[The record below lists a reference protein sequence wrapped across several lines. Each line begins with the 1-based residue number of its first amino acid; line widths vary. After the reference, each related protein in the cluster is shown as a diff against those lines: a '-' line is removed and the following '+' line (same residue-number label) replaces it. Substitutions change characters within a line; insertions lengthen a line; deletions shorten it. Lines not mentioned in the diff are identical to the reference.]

1 MTKTGLIIMLAA
13 LFFWQCRQNKE
24 TETAIKPVIME
35 STIQQTVDSLV
46 KKYGIDQQERIAR
59 GVKLTASFWRN
70 SDGNESDFRAFCR
83 DNYIADTANLH
94 KIFNRISDNFEVIFG
109 YFNTISVDLQRP
121 LQLDIG
127 EILPVDERF
136 GSYSPAT
143 HFTDDFFNN
152 KIAFIISLNFP
163 YFTLE
168 EKNAL
173 AGKWNRKEWAYAR
186 LGDVFTSRVPA
197 DVNQNLVNALTRSDM
212 YIADYNIFAGKL
224 LDNNGKTLFPQG
236 MKLLSHWNIRDEIK
250 SNYGKE
256 NALEKQKLLYEVM
269 KRIITQEIPVE
280 VINSEKYTWN
290 PYSNQVLLDN
300 QKVASTPEKD
310 RRYAILLDFFHAQQK
325 IDPYYPGLNTYI
337 KRNFESDME
346 IPLTDA
352 EELFRQYLSSPQ
364 VKQVADVIKK
374 RLGRNLEPFDIWYD
388 GFKTR
393 TAIPAEVLDKATR
406 SKYPNRQ
413 AVQDDLP
420 QILMKLGFDKSQAL
434 DITSKVQVDPARG
447 SGHASGS
454 LTREQKSLL
463 RTRIFSN
470 GMDYKGYNIAV
481 HEFGHNVEQT
491 ISLHHVDYYMLHGI
505 PNTAFTEALA
515 FIFQK
520 KDLQLLGMKDN
531 NPNQQYLNNLDSFWS
546 LYEIMGV
553 SLVDIGTWKWL
564 YDNPKATPSALRD
577 AVNKIAVD
585 VWNTYYAPVFGVK
598 DQPILA
604 IYSHMINTPL
614 YLPYYVYG
622 SIIQF
627 QIEEYLKGKDFAKEI
642 ERIYSLGRLTPQQW
656 MQQAVGSKISVQPIF
671 KAVDEALIA
680 VPSSVGPGARGN

>member
-1 MTKTGLIIMLAA
+1 MAKTWMLLMVPA
-13 LFFWQCRQNKE
+13 LLFVQCRQNPKNE
-24 TETAIKPVIME
+24 TVKKSALMEATITQAI
-35 STIQQTVDSLV
+35 DSLV
-46 KKYGIDQQERIAR
+46 KKYGVNEQERITK
-59 GVKLTASFWRN
+59 GVKLTASFWTEADGKDADFISFCKEN
-70 SDGNESDFRAFCR
+70 FISDSVELN
-83 DNYIADTANLH
+83 
-94 KIFNRISDNFEVIFG
+94 KVFNRISENFEVIFG

-127 EILPVDERF
+127 EILPIDEKF
-136 GSYSPAT
+136 GSYSPFT

-152 KIAFIISLNFP
+152 KIAFTISLNFP

-168 EKNAL
+168 QKNQL
-173 AGKWNRKEWAYAR
+173 AAKWTRKEWAYAR
-186 LGDVFTSRVPA
+186 LGDVFNSRVPA
-197 DVNQNLVNALTRSDM
+197 DVNQALANALTTSDM

-224 LDNNGKTLFPQG
+224 VDNSGKALFPQG

-256 NALEKQKLLYEVM
+256 GGLEKQKLLYEVM
-269 KRIITQEIPVE
+269 KRIVTQEIPLE

-290 PYSNQVLLDN
+290 PYTNKVLNDK
-300 QKVASTPEKD
+300 QEVTAKPESEK
-310 RRYAILLDFFHAQQK
+310 RYAVLLDFFHAQQK
-325 IDPYYPGLNTYI
+325 IDPFYPGLDTYI
-337 KRNFESDME
+337 KRTFEADME
-346 IPLTDA
+346 IPLQDA
-352 EELFRQYLSSPQ
+352 EQLFGQYLSSPQ
-364 VKQVADVIKK
+364 VKSVAAVIKK

-393 TAIPAEVLDKATR
+393 TSIPAETLDNATR
-406 SKYPNRQ
+406 AKYPNRQ

-420 QILMKLGFDKSQAL
+420 QILVKLGFDKAEAM
-434 DITSKVQVDPARG
+434 DITSHIQVDPARG
-447 SGHASGS
+447 SGHASPS

-491 ISLHHVDYYMLHGI
+491 ISLHHVDYYMLHGV

-520 KDLQLLGMKDN
+520 RDLQLLGMKENSPD
-531 NPNQQYLNNLDSFWS
+531 QEYLNYLDSFWS

-564 YDNPKATPSALRD
+564 YANPNATAAELRD
-577 AVNKIAVD
+577 AVNNIAIE
-585 VWNTYYAPVFGVK
+585 VWNQYYAPVFGMK
-598 DQPILA
+598 DERILA
-604 IYSHMINTPL
+604 IYSHMINAPL
-614 YLPYYVYG
+614 YLPNYAFG

-627 QIEEYLKGKDFAKEI
+627 QIEEYLKGRDFAKEI
-642 ERIYSLGRLTPQQW
+642 ERIYSLGRLTPEYW
-656 MQQAVGSKISVQPIF
+656 MEQAVGGKISVQPIF
-671 KAVDEALIA
+671 NAVDEALTKI
-680 VPSSVGPGARGN
+680 R